1 MTDTFKK
8 ACKKADTK
16 KRTAA
21 KAKTTENTK
30 PEPPPP
36 PSMEELQA
44 AAGDLV
50 SCHDILG
57 RLGIEVEN
65 AGLVGETSNAK
76 ILYLAL
82 TSRLF
87 QQPVSAAIK
96 GVSSVGKSFT
106 VEQVLKFFPLAAY
119 FERTGLSEKAL
130 AYSQEDFRH
139 RHIIIY
145 EAAGMNSDFGSYLI
159 RSLLSE
165 GRLYQPAVVLTRLGF
180 PNQLQHDSRWQTEGR
195 LPWGLPL
202 RYGRTIPAKS
212 FAGWQAE

>member
-1 MTDTFKK
+1 MTDDTFKE
-8 ACKKADTK
+8 ACKKADAK
-16 KRTAA
+16 QRAA
-21 KAKTTENTK
+21 KKAKAASAK
-30 PEPPPP
+30 PEPPSPPP
-36 PSMEELQA
+36 PSVEELGA

-50 SCHDILG
+50 SCRNILG
-57 RLGIEVEN
+57 HFGTEVEN

-87 QQPVSAAIK
+87 EWPVAIAIK
-96 GVSSVGKSFT
+96 GVSSGGKSFT

-130 AYSQEDFRH
+130 AYSEEDFRH

-165 GRLYQPAVVLTRLGF
+165 GRLLYEFVEKTKFGIRTRLIDKPGPTGLITTTTAPKLIQKTRRAYF
-180 PNQLQHDSRWQTEGR
+180 PLV
-195 LPWGLPL
+195 
-202 RYGRTIPAKS
+202 
-212 FAGWQAE
+212 